1 MSQTAVVRN
10 YAEALLELAVR
21 EDAVGAFGEHLSEMA
36 ALYRLEEDVRRF
48 LETPRVTL
56 EEKKEAIRE
65 AFGEEAPEA
74 FVRFLL
80 VLLDKG
86 RQRRLPQIEK
96 EYRSLVDEREGRVH
110 ATVTLARE
118 PDDEFREEI
127 VGALAGVTGKE
138 IVPHFRVDEEI
149 LGGVVIRLEDHVM
162 DGSLRR
168 RLSDLEDRLLE
179 DEHVGRASQR

>member
-21 EDAVGAFGEHLSEMA
+21 EDAVGAFGEHLSEIA

-65 AFGEEAPEA
+65 AYGEDVPEA
-74 FVRFLL
+74 FLRFLL

-86 RQRRLPQIEK
+86 RQRRLPQIEA
-96 EYRSLVDEREGRVH
+96 EYRRLVDEREDRVH

-118 PDDEFREEI
+118 PDEGFREEI
-127 VGALAGVTGKE
+127 LGALAGATGKE

-162 DGSLRR
+162 DGTLRR

-179 DEHVGRASQR
+179 DEHVGRAS